1 MVCSTIEFNY
11 TMLHRTTPH
20 ASECTCIMYMCSK
33 CIVHIAQFNNAIH
46 NKLHSRPIVSLAS
59 QTKQTKRRTYAINVI
74 HVKNWQYFLPPH
86 E

>member
-33 CIVHIAQFNNAIH
+33 CIVHNLTMRYTINYTVAQLFH
-46 NKLHSRPIVSLAS
+46 WLPKQNKQNDEHT
-59 QTKQTKRRTYAINVI
+59 Q
-74 HVKNWQYFLPPH
+74 
-86 E
+86 